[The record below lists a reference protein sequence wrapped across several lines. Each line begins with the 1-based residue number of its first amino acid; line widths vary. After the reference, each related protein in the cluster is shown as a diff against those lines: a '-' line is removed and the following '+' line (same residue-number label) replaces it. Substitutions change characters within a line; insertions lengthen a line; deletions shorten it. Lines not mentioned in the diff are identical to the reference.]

1 MCAAFSPEE
10 DTLFEKTG
18 AAVLKRLRKTRNPAD
33 LLSVIR
39 SAHKEFD
46 RAFATAPVE
55 AKAAVACRAGCDA
68 CCHVPVGVQ
77 AHEVLIAAQY
87 VQTHFSPVD
96 LDALIDRAAAHREAF
111 AGRSNSERT
120 ALKTPCVLLRAG
132 SCSIYEARPEA
143 CRSHH
148 SNNAEACRTNLQLER
163 EDIDVYIPGV
173 RGRMFAVMLAIDQ
186 AVAEAGY
193 DGQAYDFGSALHE
206 ALTDSL
212 CAVRWVQRQPAFP
225 DSCREA
231 SDLDDGESGVMHP
244 EGYFQ

>member
-10 DTLFEKTG
+10 DNLFEKTG

-33 LLSVIR
+33 LLSAIQ
-39 SAHKEFD
+39 SAHKEFE
-46 RAFATAPVE
+46 RAFASAPAAARE
-55 AKAAVACRAGCDA
+55 AVACRAGCDA

-87 VQTHFSPVD
+87 VHTHFSPAE
-96 LDALIDRAAAHREAF
+96 LDDVIARAAAYRAAF
-111 AGRSNSERT
+111 AGRSNPERT
-120 ALKTPCVLLRAG
+120 SLKTPCVLLREG

-148 SNNAEACRTNLQLER
+148 SNNAEACRTNLQRES

-206 ALTDSL
+206 ALTDSQ
-212 CAVRWVQRQPAFP
+212 CARRWVQRQPAFP
-225 DSCREA
+225 ESCREA
-231 SDLDDGESGVMHP
+231 SAAEDGDSGVMHA